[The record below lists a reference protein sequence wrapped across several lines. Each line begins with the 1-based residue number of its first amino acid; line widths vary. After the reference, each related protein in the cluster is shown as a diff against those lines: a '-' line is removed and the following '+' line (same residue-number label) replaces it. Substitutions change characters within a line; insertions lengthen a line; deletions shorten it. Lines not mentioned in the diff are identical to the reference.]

1 LGGGE
6 GGNDPKPCNLIST
19 PVKWEPPPSCWAK
32 LNTDGS
38 SLGNPGLV
46 GGGGVICDS
55 NGCWVRSFSQVID
68 FTTSFQAELRALK
81 DGLLLAI
88 DLEIPDLEK
97 EIDSLVAVELV
108 KATNTI
114 NIFLNSIVGDC
125 RYFLEKL
132 DNFTLKHI

>member
-1 LGGGE
+1 MQS
-6 GGNDPKPCNLIST
+6 NFYSYKM
-19 PVKWEPPPSCWAK
+19 EPPPLGCAK

-38 SLGNPGLV
+38 SLGNPRLV

-55 NGCWVRSFSQVID
+55 NGCWVGSFSRAID
-68 FTTSFQAELRALK
+68 LTTSFQIELRVLK
-81 DGLLLAI
+81 DGLLLVI
-88 DLEIPDLEK
+88 DLEIPYLEK
-97 EIDSLVAVELV
+97 EIDFLVAVEFV

-125 RYFLEKL
+125 KYFLEKL